1 MVLLECSIRRA
12 WYVGVS
18 EVYNTSRW
26 FLSVIFL
33 PRRWLDDRMSIEV
46 VKVLFPLWV
55 GQILGAINESY
66 YPTLSIEIVDI
77 FR

>member
-33 PRRWLDDRMSIEV
+33 TGRCLDDRTRTEV
-46 VKVLFPLWV
+46 VKVLFPPGWDKFW
-55 GQILGAINESY
+55 E
-66 YPTLSIEIVDI
+66 
-77 FR
+77 R